1 MEKVKIS
8 SLFRGKLVTI
18 TTYALSVV
26 LFVCANTNSCCM
38 VHQVKTPEGLKAFS
52 KIQ

>member
-1 MEKVKIS
+1 MKKVNLAS
-8 SLFRGKLVTI
+8 MFHGKFAVI
-18 TTYALSVV
+18 ATYVLSAV

-38 VHQVKTPEGLKAFS
+38 VHQPDVPEGLEYFS

>member
-1 MEKVKIS
+1 MRSVRIR
-8 SLFRGKLVTI
+8 SLFRKKFAVI
-18 TTYALSVV
+18 TTYALSIV

-38 VHQVKTPEGLKAFS
+38 VHQVKVPAGLEEFS